1 MEVNTLLCS
10 TEGWRQVEGKAGL
23 RLTVAE
29 ALANGKGERVS
40 REAEEGE
47 VGRDRGGREGEP
59 AVKTQRTQPVK
70 GAWVPQ
76 PPQLLLLKVC
86 YPVDAF

>member
-1 MEVNTLLCS
+1 M
-10 TEGWRQVEGKAGL
+10 
-23 RLTVAE
+23 
-29 ALANGKGERVS
+29 S